1 MFASAEATLFSQEPA
16 SSADVAFGG
25 SAQSLES
32 LTVCFGSWDTAV
44 GLDGSVGVEEVKG
57 ESRLFGCF
65 SHSKRALPER

>member
-1 MFASAEATLFSQEPA
+1 MLFSQEPA
-16 SSADVAFGG
+16 TSADGVAFGG

-57 ESRLFGCF
+57 ESWLFGCF
-65 SHSKRALPER
+65 SHSE